1 MLAYLRL
8 DEHPVHE
15 FTVIDHIPYRQTVEV
30 TPYPKAGDP
39 NPTVQLG
46 VVNAAGGATRWVDTF
61 KYHPSDFLIVRVSW
75 TLTARKLFI
84 RHRIANRHIWI

>member
-15 FTVIDHIPYRQTVEV
+15 FTVVDHIPYHQTVEV

-39 NPTVQLG
+39 NPMVKLG
-46 VVNAAGGATRWVDTF
+46 VVKAAGGAHALGRYVQI
-61 KYHPSDFLIVRVSW
+61 PSER
-75 TLTARKLFI
+75 LFDCPG
-84 RHRIANRHIWI
+84 HLDA